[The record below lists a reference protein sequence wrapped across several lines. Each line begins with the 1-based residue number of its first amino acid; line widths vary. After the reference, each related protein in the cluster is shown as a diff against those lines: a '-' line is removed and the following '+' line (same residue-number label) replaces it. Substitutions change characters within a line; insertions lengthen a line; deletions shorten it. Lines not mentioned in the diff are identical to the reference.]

1 MKARN
6 RPVPLGLAENGA
18 DPYTRPMVQHPRRRR
33 TNGPTRPFR
42 VAGVA
47 TLALLISSCSLIEI
61 DSPLTTFEPAGEIA
75 DRIDG
80 LFWPV
85 FWIATAIFVLV
96 QGAILV
102 AAFLFRD
109 RPGRAEPKQ
118 THGNAKLEVTWT
130 VIPALIL
137 AGIAIPTVR
146 GVFDLTE
153 CAPDSMTV
161 EIIGHQWW
169 FEYQYPDYDIETA
182 NVLVMPAD
190 QDVCAVMTSNDVLHN
205 FWIPALNGKRYLVPG
220 QETLLPLH
228 AYEPGEF
235 WGHCAEF
242 CGLSHSLMR
251 ARAQVLSQAD
261 FDAWVAGQQAEAS
274 VPAEGTPAWDGL
286 QVFLNRGCTQCHT
299 VDFADNALGIEDTIV
314 ADPGFNGPNLTHFA
328 SRNVFAGAYL
338 PYEGL
343 SYNEALT
350 QWLANPPEVKPGSFM
365 PDLGLTQQE
374 IDDLIAWME
383 TLS

>member
-1 MKARN
+1 
-6 RPVPLGLAENGA
+6 
-18 DPYTRPMVQHPRRRR
+18 MVQDPRRLS
-33 TNGPTRPFR
+33 GVTRPFR
-42 VAGVA
+42 VAGIA
-47 TLALLISSCSLIEI
+47 ALGLLLSSCSLVEI
-61 DSPLTTFEPAGEIA
+61 DSPLTTWEPAGPIA

-85 FWIATAIFVLV
+85 FWIAAAIFVLV
-96 QGAILV
+96 QGAIIVV
-102 AAFLFRD
+102 AVVFRD
-109 RPGRAEPKQ
+109 RPGRKEPKQ

-146 GVFDLTE
+146 GVFDLTA
-153 CAPDSMTV
+153 CDPDAMV
-161 EIIGHQWW
+161 IEVIGHQWW
-169 FEYQYPDYDIETA
+169 FEYQYPDYGIETA
-182 NVLVMPAD
+182 NVMVMPAGEP
-190 QDVCAVMTSNDVLHN
+190 VCAVMTSDDVLHN

-220 QETLLPLH
+220 QETLLPLE
-228 AYEPGEF
+228 AYAPGEF

-251 ARAQVLSQAD
+251 ARAEVLDRSD
-261 FDAWVAGQQAEAS
+261 FESWVAAQQSEAP
-274 VPAEGTPAWDGL
+274 VPAEGTQAWDGL

-299 VDFADNALGIEDTIV
+299 VDFEDNDLGIDDNILPRE
-314 ADPGFNGPNLTHFA
+314 AFNGPNLTHFA
-328 SRNVFAGAYL
+328 SRGVFAGAYL

-343 SYNEALT
+343 SYRQALT
-350 QWLANPPEVKPGSFM
+350 EWLANPPKVKPGSFM

>member
-1 MKARN
+1 
-6 RPVPLGLAENGA
+6 
-18 DPYTRPMVQHPRRRR
+18 MVQHPRRRR
-33 TNGPTRPFR
+33 SVRPTRPFR
-42 VAGVA
+42 IAG
-47 TLALLISSCSLIEI
+47 LGLLSFVVSSCSFIEI
-61 DSPLTTFEPAGEIA
+61 DSPLTTFEPAGPIA

-85 FWIATAIFVLV
+85 FWIATVIFVLV
-96 QGAILV
+96 QGAIIFIAV
-102 AAFLFRD
+102 AFRD
-109 RPGRAEPKQ
+109 RPGRKEPKQ

-153 CAPDSMTV
+153 CAPDAMTV

-169 FEYQYPDYDIETA
+169 FEYQYPDHGVETA
-182 NVLVMPAD
+182 NVLVMPAG
-190 QDVCAVMTSNDVLHN
+190 QEVCAVMTSDDVLHN

-220 QETLLPLH
+220 QETLLRLE
-228 AYEPGEF
+228 AYEPGVF

-251 ARAQVLSQAD
+251 ARAEVLSPAD
-261 FDAWVAGQQAEAS
+261 FDAWVAAQQTEAP
-274 VPAEGTPAWDGL
+274 VPAEGTQAWDGL
-286 QVFLNRGCTQCHT
+286 QVFQNKGCTQCHT
-299 VDFADNALGIEDTIV
+299 VDFVDNDLGVPDNIV
-314 ADPGFNGPNLTHFA
+314 PSPGFNGPNLTHFA

-343 SYNEALT
+343 SYRDALT
-350 QWLANPPEVKPGSFM
+350 EWLANPPAVKPGSFM
-365 PDLGLTQQE
+365 PNLGLTQQE

>member
-1 MKARN
+1 MIGPARHL
-6 RPVPLGLAENGA
+6 RSAGLAV
-18 DPYTRPMVQHPRRRR
+18 M
-33 TNGPTRPFR
+33 
-42 VAGVA
+42 
-47 TLALLISSCSLIEI
+47 ALFLSSCSLVEI
-61 DSPLTTFEPAGEIA
+61 DSPLTTWEPAGPIA
-75 DRIDG
+75 ERIDG

-96 QGAILV
+96 QGAIIFAMIV
-102 AAFLFRD
+102 FRD
-109 RPGRAEPKQ
+109 RPGRKEPRQ

-153 CAPDSMTV
+153 CDPDALTV

-169 FEYQYPDYDIETA
+169 FEYEYPDYGIETA
-182 NVLVMPAD
+182 NVLVMPAGEP
-190 QDVCAVMTSNDVLHN
+190 VCAVMTSDDVLHN

-220 QETLLPLH
+220 QTTYLPLE

-235 WGHCAEF
+235 WGQCAEF

-251 ARAQVLSQAD
+251 ARAQVLSPTD
-261 FDAWVAGQQAEAS
+261 FEQWVLGQQAEAP

-286 QVFLNRGCTQCHT
+286 QVFLNKGCTQCHT
-299 VDFADNALGIEDTIV
+299 VDFEDNDLEIADNIV
-314 ADPGFNGPNLTHFA
+314 AEPGFNGPNLTHFA

-338 PYEGL
+338 PYEGV
-343 SYNEALT
+343 SYDQALAE
-350 QWLANPPEVKPGSFM
+350 WLANPPEVKPGSFM

>member
-1 MKARN
+1 
-6 RPVPLGLAENGA
+6 
-18 DPYTRPMVQHPRRRR
+18 MVQHPRRRR
-33 TNGPTRPFR
+33 MSRFTRPFR
-42 VAGVA
+42 FTGVSL
-47 TLALLISSCSLIEI
+47 LALGLSSCSFIEI
-61 DSPLTTFEPAGEIA
+61 DSPLTTFEPAGPIA

-85 FWIATAIFVLV
+85 FWLAVAIFVVV
-96 QGAILV
+96 QGAIIFAV
-102 AAFLFRD
+102 IAFRD
-109 RPGRAEPKQ
+109 RPGRKEPKQ

-130 VIPALIL
+130 VIPAIIL

-153 CAPDSMTV
+153 CDPDALTV

-169 FEYQYPDYDIETA
+169 FEYQYPDYGIETA
-182 NVLVMPAD
+182 NVLVMPAGEP
-190 QDVCAVMTSNDVLHN
+190 VCAVMTSEDVLHN

-220 QETLLPLH
+220 QTTYLPLE

-251 ARAQVLSQAD
+251 ARAQVLSAGD
-261 FDAWVAGQQAEAS
+261 FGEWVLNQQSEAM
-274 VPAEGTPAWDGL
+274 VPAEGTPAWAGL
-286 QVFLNRGCTQCHT
+286 QVFLNKGCTQCHT
-299 VDFADNALGIEDTIV
+299 VDFEENDLDIADNIV
-314 ADPGFNGPNLTHFA
+314 AEPGFNGPNLTHFS

-338 PYEGL
+338 PYDGI
-343 SYNEALT
+343 SYEQAMAE
-350 QWLANPPEVKPGSFM
+350 WLANPPEVKPGSFM

>member
-1 MKARN
+1 
-6 RPVPLGLAENGA
+6 
-18 DPYTRPMVQHPRRRR
+18 MVQHLRRRR
-33 TNGPTRPFR
+33 PAWSTRTSRF
-42 VAGVA
+42 AGVG
-47 TLALLISSCSLIEI
+47 LLGLLLSSCSFIEI
-61 DSPLTTFEPAGEIA
+61 DSPLTTFEPAGPIA

-85 FWIATAIFVLV
+85 FWIATAIFVIV
-96 QGAILV
+96 QGAIIV
-102 AAFLFRD
+102 AVIFFRD
-109 RPGRAEPKQ
+109 RPGRPEPRQ

-137 AGIAIPTVR
+137 AGIAIPTVQ
-146 GVFDLTE
+146 GVFDLTG
-153 CAPDSMTV
+153 CSDDAMVV

-169 FEYQYPDYDIETA
+169 FEFHYPDHDVETA
-182 NVLVMPAD
+182 NVLVMPAGEE
-190 QDVCAVMTSNDVLHN
+190 VCAVMTSDDVMHN

-220 QETLLPLH
+220 QTTLLPLH
-228 AYEPGEF
+228 AYEPGVY

-251 ARAQVLSQAD
+251 TQAEVLSAAD
-261 FDAWVAGQQAEAS
+261 FDAWIASQQQPAA
-274 VPAEGTPAWDGL
+274 VPEDGTQPWDGL

-299 VDFADNALGIEDTIV
+299 VEFADNDLGIASNIV
-314 ADPGFNGPNLTHFA
+314 PASAFNGPNLTHFA
-328 SRNVFAGAYL
+328 SRDVFAGAHL

-350 QWLANPPEVKPGSFM
+350 QWLANPPKVKPGSFM

>member
-1 MKARN
+1 MKGQKL
-6 RPVPLGLAENGA
+6 PVPPGLADDGA
-18 DPYTRPMVQHPRRRR
+18 DTYTRPMVQHPRRRR
-33 TNGPTRPFR
+33 STGSTRPFR
-42 VAGVA
+42 FVGVA
-47 TLALLISSCSLIEI
+47 VLALLVSSCSSS
-61 DSPLTTFEPAGEIA
+61 DSPLTTFKPAGEIA

-109 RPGRAEPKQ
+109 RPGRKEPKQ

-153 CAPDSMTV
+153 CAPDAMTI

-169 FEYQYPDYDIETA
+169 FEYQYPDHDVETA
-182 NVLVMPAD
+182 NVMVMPAD
-190 QDVCAVMTSNDVLHN
+190 QHVCAVMTSDDVLHN
-205 FWIPALNGKRYLVPG
+205 FWVPALNGKRYLVPG

-228 AYEPGEF
+228 AHEPGEF

-251 ARAQVLSQAD
+251 ARVQVLSQDD
-261 FDAWVAGQQAEAS
+261 FDAWVVGQQSEAP
-274 VPAEGTPAWDGL
+274 VPAEGTQAWDGL

-299 VDFADNALGIEDTIV
+299 VDFEDNDLDIADNIV
-314 ADPGFNGPNLTHFA
+314 AEPGFNGPNLTHFA
-328 SRNVFAGAYL
+328 SRSVFAGAYL

-343 SYNEALT
+343 SYDEALT
-350 QWLANPPEVKPGSFM
+350 QWLANPPAVKPGSFM

>member
-1 MKARN
+1 MNTEN
-6 RPVPLGLAENGA
+6 RPVPLGLADDRA
-18 DPYTRPMVQHPRRRR
+18 DTYTRPMVQDPRRRR
-33 TNGPTRPFR
+33 SNGSTRPFR
-42 VAGVA
+42 FGGVA
-47 TLALLISSCSLIEI
+47 LLALLVSSCSFIEI
-61 DSPLTTFEPAGEIA
+61 DSPLTTFEPAGAIA

-109 RPGRAEPKQ
+109 RPGRKEPKQ

-130 VIPALIL
+130 IIPALIL

-153 CAPDSMTV
+153 CAPDALTV

-190 QDVCAVMTSNDVLHN
+190 QNVCAVMTSVDVLHN

-251 ARAQVLSQAD
+251 ARAQVLSQDD
-261 FDAWVAGQQAEAS
+261 FDAWVVSQQAEAP
-274 VPAEGTPAWDGL
+274 VPAEGTPAWNGL

-299 VDFADNALGIEDTIV
+299 VDFEDNNLEIADNIV

-328 SRNVFAGAYL
+328 SRSVFAGAYL

-343 SYNEALT
+343 SYNDALT